1 MAKNQR
7 TYAPEFREYVAK
19 LIVQDGRKLV
29 DVSNELDIP
38 YNTLQKWV
46 GGYRKRLRD
55 AEKATQDQL
64 LSASEY
70 RKLYEEERQKLID
83 LQEENE
89 ILKKAM
95 HIFTQEKQ

>member
-19 LIVQDGRKLV
+19 LIVQDGRKMT
-29 DVSNELDIP
+29 DISRELDVP

-46 GGYRKRLRD
+46 RDYRKRLKD
-55 AEKATQDQL
+55 AEKAAQDQL

-70 RKLYEEERQKLID
+70 RKLYEEERRKLLD

-95 HIFTQEKQ
+95 HIFTQEKE